1 MIRTLLVRGMLV
13 GVVAGL
19 LAFGFAHT
27 FGEPPVDA
35 AIAVEESHAHSHGH
49 PAMAMAG
56 DAAATPVDP
65 AAIAAGAPAA
75 IQQPAAEEEE
85 LVGRPVQSTIGL
97 FTGVVVY
104 SAAYG
109 GLFAIVFALVW
120 GRMGSADPRVLA
132 AALALIGFI
141 VMVAVPQ
148 VKYPPNPPAIGDPDT
163 IGFRTG
169 MFWLMILGSFVAA
182 LVATLL
188 QRSLS
193 KTWGGWNATLVAGL
207 AFVAIVSVVMLALPT
222 INEVGADFPAIV
234 LWQFRIASFGT
245 QAIMWAAIG
254 ILFGLATQR
263 AVRAR

>member
-13 GVVAGL
+13 GVVAGV
-19 LAFGFAHT
+19 LAFVFAHT

-35 AIAVEESHAHSHGH
+35 AIAVEESHAAAEHAHSMDA
-49 PAMAMAG
+49 PAA
-56 DAAATPVDP
+56 DATPVDP
-65 AAIAAGAPAA
+65 AAVAAGAPAA
-75 IQQPAAEEEE
+75 AEQPAAEEEE
-85 LVGRPVQSTIGL
+85 LVSRPVQSTIGL

-109 GLFAIVFALVW
+109 GLFAIVFALLW
-120 GRMGSADPRVLA
+120 GRLGSTDPRVLA
-132 AALALIGFI
+132 AVLALIGFI

-148 VKYPPNPPAIGDPDT
+148 IKYPANPPAVGDPDT

-182 LVATLL
+182 IVATLI

-193 KTWGGWNATLVAGL
+193 RSWGTWNATLIAGI
-207 AFVAIVSVVMLALPT
+207 AFVVAVSVVMLLLPT
-222 INEVGADFPAIV
+222 INEVGADFPAGV
-234 LWQFRIASFGT
+234 LWQFRIASLGT

-254 ILFGLATQR
+254 ILFGLTTQR
-263 AVRAR
+263 ALRAR

>member
-1 MIRTLLVRGMLV
+1 MIRTLLIRGMLV

-19 LAFGFAHT
+19 LAFAFAHT

-35 AIAVEESHAHSHGH
+35 AIAVEESHSHSHDH
-49 PAMAMAG
+49 AAMAMAG

-65 AAIAAGAPAA
+65 AAVAAGAPTATE
-75 IQQPAAEEEE
+75 QPAAEEEE
-85 LVGRPVQSTIGL
+85 LVSRPVQSTIGL

-148 VKYPPNPPAIGDPDT
+148 VKYPPNPPAVGNADT

-182 LVATLL
+182 IIATVL
-188 QRSLS
+188 QRGLS
-193 KTWGGWNATLVAGL
+193 RAYGTWNATLIAGV
-207 AFVAIVSVVMLALPT
+207 AFVVIVSVVMLLLPT
-222 INEVGADFPAIV
+222 INEVGADFPAAV

-245 QAIMWAAIG
+245 QAIMWGAIG

-263 AVRAR
+263 ALAAR

>member
-13 GVVAGL
+13 GVVAGV
-19 LAFGFAHT
+19 LAFVFAHT

-35 AIAVEESHAHSHGH
+35 AIAVEESHAAAERAHSMDA
-49 PAMAMAG
+49 PAA
-56 DAAATPVDP
+56 DATPVDP
-65 AAIAAGAPAA
+65 AAVAAGAPAA
-75 IQQPAAEEEE
+75 AEQPAAEEEE
-85 LVGRPVQSTIGL
+85 LVSRPVQSTIGL

-109 GLFAIVFALVW
+109 GLFAIVFALLW
-120 GRMGSADPRVLA
+120 GRLGSTDPRVLA
-132 AALALIGFI
+132 ATLALIGFI

-148 VKYPPNPPAIGDPDT
+148 IKYPANPPAVGDPDT

-182 LVATLL
+182 IVATFI

-193 KTWGGWNATLVAGL
+193 RSWGTWNATLIAGI
-207 AFVAIVSVVMLALPT
+207 AFVVVVSVVMLLLPT
-222 INEVGADFPAIV
+222 INEVGADFPAGV

-263 AVRAR
+263 ALKAR